1 MSSPTRIADD
11 AAAIAQAMKDLGLEK
26 SVPAEPKEVPGPR
39 FVDGDVRMTEN
50 GWQIHDDD
58 WLGPVAL
65 ALIADPRLMKLLK
78 EANDAM
84 LALAWS
90 F

>member
-26 SVPAEPKEVPGPR
+26 SVPAEPKEVHGP
-39 FVDGDVRMTEN
+39 EHQAPPAA

-58 WLGPVAL
+58 WMGL
-65 ALIADPRLMKLLK
+65 AM
-78 EANDAM
+78 
-84 LALAWS
+84 AWS
-90 F
+90 A